1 MSFVHFFVSFS
12 FSFLL
17 VLVLVLVLA
26 LLCDIYTVGKK
37 VGGRADLPNAGILL
51 LRVGF
56 AANVM

>member
-17 VLVLVLVLA
+17 VLVLA
-26 LLCDIYTVGKK
+26 LLCDIYTVEKK
-37 VGGRADLPNAGILL
+37 VGGRADIPNAGILL